1 MSHFLFHNNT
11 ASLNDLWYETH
22 ASVIKMVAMELG
34 GADKIPEFA
43 RGLGKGINNIK
54 HATNEIKHEIKTS
67 KDKINKDSNVS
78 VQVKSEIEKVKSEI
92 DSVTDSVKRDL

>member
-1 MSHFLFHNNT
+1 MFLFI
-11 ASLNDLWYETH
+11 SGPEIGF
-22 ASVIKMVAMELG
+22 VIFIVVLLF

-92 DSVTDSVKRDL
+92 ESVTDSVKRDL

>member
-1 MSHFLFHNNT
+1 MFLFI
-11 ASLNDLWYETH
+11 SGPEIGF
-22 ASVIKMVAMELG
+22 VIFIVVLLF

-67 KDKINKDSNVS
+67 KDKINKDYNVS

>member
-1 MSHFLFHNNT
+1 MFLFI
-11 ASLNDLWYETH
+11 SGPEIGF
-22 ASVIKMVAMELG
+22 VIFIVVLLF

-78 VQVKSEIEKVKSEI
+78 DQVKSEIDQVKSEI